1 MVDQSVLVSAPASGL
16 ALHRPHSAPL
26 SLCAIVLVLW
36 MSMGASDIVAQF
48 VETSPRA
55 QFLVRDVKSYTSM
68 VNARDVTADT
78 SNTLWVATGGGIY
91 TVNRETG
98 ENLQFRNTEGLLSL
112 DITCISYLPKT
123 NAVYAGTFDGY
134 VEVYYPSTSKWVH
147 ITDIQSSGE
156 LYPRRSI
163 HHIAF
168 KGDTAFIS
176 TDFGIALY
184 DIQRNVF
191 IETVDRI
198 ANLDQKTTV
207 WKVLLSADSIIAA
220 TDGGVFSAPL
230 STATLRLPEVWRRL
244 PALASDSLKS
254 CKDLCR
260 SASGVLVACTPAGVY
275 EQTSDT
281 FRLVLAREANAKPFT
296 SVVAVGD
303 SVYYAAT
310 DRIGTLGSTNVQR
323 DFPSVINGIT
333 TIVSSNQ
340 TQVAV
345 LYFTRGVGLY
355 PTPKSTYVPN
365 SMYSNR
371 VQRVCVDAGGNV
383 WTATSNRST
392 DGQGVSCFDGT
403 TWKNANR
410 TLISG
415 FASDVVWRISA
426 TEDSSVWGGTWGDGL
441 LELSVQGDS
450 IKTNQYTAANSLLT
464 GISGSSS
471 FVLSAD
477 AASDRNGGT
486 WILNFDP
493 TGGSGPL
500 FVERTKEKSWKSY
513 ANQSGSGRNYY
524 MMAIDAADT
533 KWAAGPEGLV
543 WFNARSQGAQ
553 WGRVTTSNSSLADN
567 DISSLAVDKNGML
580 WIGTNASG
588 ISVMSFPALVLRPTG
603 AAPSISR
610 LRLLR
615 DQVINDILIDP
626 QNNKWIA
633 TNSGVW
639 ILADDGSDTIGYI
652 NRKRYPALLSDEIR
666 SLALDEA
673 TGTVYIGT
681 TQGLN
686 SAQTLAIQP
695 ADAFALKVYPQPFRP
710 MIDQQLVIDGLEA
723 DTRVKITTLE
733 GVLVR
738 SLETSSRRM
747 LWDGRDDQG
756 AIVNSGVYL
765 VLVVSQSNTT
775 TAVSKILVVRE

>member
-1 MVDQSVLVSAPASGL
+1 MFEHFVFIGHRISVRRRHCPHYSSLAFYLIMLVAWCGIGTE
-16 ALHRPHSAPL
+16 
-26 SLCAIVLVLW
+26 CAT
-36 MSMGASDIVAQF
+36 AQF
-48 VETSPRA
+48 VETTSRP

-68 VNARDVTADT
+68 VNARDVVTDT

-91 TVNRETG
+91 TVNRESG
-98 ENLQFRNTEGLLSL
+98 RNLQFRNTEGLLSL
-112 DITCISYLPKT
+112 DITCITYLPAK
-123 NAVYAGTFDGY
+123 NAVFAGTFDGY
-134 VEVYYPSTSKWVH
+134 VEVYYPAISQWVH

-163 HHIAF
+163 HHITF
-168 KGDTAFIS
+168 KGDTAFIA
-176 TDFGIALY
+176 TDFGIALF
-184 DIQRNVF
+184 DTQRGVF

-198 ANLDQKTTV
+198 ANLDQKTAV
-207 WKVLLSADSIIAA
+207 WKVLISADSIIAA
-220 TDGGVFSAPL
+220 TDGGVFTAPL
-230 STATLRLPEVWRRL
+230 STATLRLPELWRRM
-244 PALASDSLKS
+244 PALASDSMKS

-260 SASGVLVACTPAGVY
+260 SASGQLTACTPNGIYVQSA
-275 EQTSDT
+275 DT

-296 SVVAVGD
+296 SVIAVAD

-310 DRIGTLGSTNVQR
+310 DRIGVVGSPEVQR
-323 DFPSVINGIT
+323 DFPSAINGIT
-333 TIVSSNQ
+333 TVRTDSQ
-340 TQVAV
+340 TTVAV
-345 LYFTRGVGLY
+345 LYFTRGIGLF
-355 PTPKSTYVPN
+355 PTPASTYVPN

-371 VQRVCVDAGGNV
+371 VQRVCVDASGRV

-403 TWKNANR
+403 TWRNANR
-410 TLISG
+410 TLVPN

-426 TEDSSVWGGTWGDGL
+426 TDDASVWGGTWGDGL
-441 LELSVQGDS
+441 LEFAVQDDS
-450 IKTNQYTAANSLLT
+450 ISTKQYTAANSVLT
-464 GISGSSS
+464 GISGSPA

-477 AASDRNGGT
+477 AASDRFGST

-500 FVERTKEKSWKSY
+500 FVERTKEKTWKSY

-553 WGRVTTSNSSLADN
+553 WGRVTTSNSSLTDN
-567 DISSLAVDKNGML
+567 DISALAVDKNGML

-603 AAPSISR
+603 ASPSISR

-615 DQVINDILIDP
+615 DQVINDILVDP

-695 ADAFALKVYPQPFRP
+695 AGTFSLSVYPQPFRP
-710 MIDQQLVIDGLEA
+710 FIDQQLVMDGLEA
-723 DTRVKITTLE
+723 DARVKITTLD
-733 GVLVR
+733 GMLVR

-747 LWDGRDDQG
+747 LWDGRDEQG
-756 AIVNSGVYL
+756 AVVNSGVYL

>member
-1 MVDQSVLVSAPASGL
+1 
-16 ALHRPHSAPL
+16 
-26 SLCAIVLVLW
+26 
-36 MSMGASDIVAQF
+36 
-48 VETSPRA
+48 
-55 QFLVRDVKSYTSM
+55 
-68 VNARDVTADT
+68 
-78 SNTLWVATGGGIY
+78 
-91 TVNRETG
+91 
-98 ENLQFRNTEGLLSL
+98 
-112 DITCISYLPKT
+112 
-123 NAVYAGTFDGY
+123 
-134 VEVYYPSTSKWVH
+134 
-147 ITDIQSSGE
+147 
-156 LYPRRSI
+156 
-163 HHIAF
+163 
-168 KGDTAFIS
+168 
-176 TDFGIALY
+176 
-184 DIQRNVF
+184 
-191 IETVDRI
+191 
-198 ANLDQKTTV
+198 
-207 WKVLLSADSIIAA
+207 
-220 TDGGVFSAPL
+220 
-230 STATLRLPEVWRRL
+230 
-244 PALASDSLKS
+244 
-254 CKDLCR
+254 
-260 SASGVLVACTPAGVY
+260 
-275 EQTSDT
+275 
-281 FRLVLAREANAKPFT
+281 
-296 SVVAVGD
+296 
-303 SVYYAAT
+303 
-310 DRIGTLGSTNVQR
+310 
-323 DFPSVINGIT
+323 
-333 TIVSSNQ
+333 
-340 TQVAV
+340 
-345 LYFTRGVGLY
+345 
-355 PTPKSTYVPN
+355 
-365 SMYSNR
+365 
-371 VQRVCVDAGGNV
+371 
-383 WTATSNRST
+383 
-392 DGQGVSCFDGT
+392 
-403 TWKNANR
+403 
-410 TLISG
+410 
-415 FASDVVWRISA
+415 
-426 TEDSSVWGGTWGDGL
+426 
-441 LELSVQGDS
+441 
-450 IKTNQYTAANSLLT
+450 
-464 GISGSSS
+464 
-471 FVLSAD
+471 VLSAD

-738 SLETSSRRM
+738 SLETSSRSM